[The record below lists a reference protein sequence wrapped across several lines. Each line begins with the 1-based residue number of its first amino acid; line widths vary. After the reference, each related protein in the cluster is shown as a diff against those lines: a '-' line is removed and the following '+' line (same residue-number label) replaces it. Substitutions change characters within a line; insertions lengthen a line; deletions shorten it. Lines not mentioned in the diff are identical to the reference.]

1 MRASL
6 LTLLMLGCETPPVE
20 IPLQL
25 PVVTALDSR
34 TVASSTPP
42 TSGTSATPV
51 TSATPLAPQ
60 QTSSAVANAARP
72 PLDGVVQRLVP
83 GVTSPAL
90 ESLAQAL
97 GSPLAA
103 CLDTGEDSVDV
114 DVVMREGGP
123 ELEAR
128 AWIRSGRSLGVR
140 SDSKAETC
148 ILRQLQSVEW
158 PLRPKQRTRLSFSVK
173 PHNAAGDAKGWAFFS
188 VGGALKDREGF
199 LEWEQEREALVR
211 CGATSLVALYTSSGT
226 LRAFTTGGGR
236 KPCLEALLRK
246 FKVRSN
252 SAGGEFCIALGD
264 KPLRS
269 CPLPS
274 ILGSR
279 DEVPGVISLEGQ

>member
-1 MRASL
+1 MGASL
-6 LTLLMLGCETPPVE
+6 LTLLLLGCDTPPVE
-20 IPLQL
+20 SPAQL
-25 PVVTALDSR
+25 PVVALDSR
-34 TVASSTPP
+34 TAASSTPP
-42 TSGTSATPV
+42 TNATNATSATP
-51 TSATPLAPQ
+51 PAPQ

-148 ILRQLQSVEW
+148 ILRQLESVAW

-188 VGGALKDREGF
+188 VGGALKDRDGF
-199 LEWEQEREALVR
+199 LEWDQEREALVR
-211 CGATSLVALYTSSGT
+211 CGATNLVALYTSSGT

-279 DEVPGVISLEGQ
+279 DEVPGVISLEEQ